1 MRRRTRARVHAHV
14 TLNTRAY
21 TATYE
26 DEYEVEVFDPKM
38 YTRSW
43 TVAYPFNRMDDLMYE
58 YACHEGN
65 EGMIGILAG
74 GRAEEAVGAGG
85 Q

>member
-1 MRRRTRARVHAHV
+1 
-14 TLNTRAY
+14 
-21 TATYE
+21 
-26 DEYEVEVFDPKM
+26 M

-43 TVAYPFNRMDDLMYE
+43 TVAYPFSRMDNLMYE

>member
-1 MRRRTRARVHAHV
+1 MDMAVEESVGETEEKALKLIDTDVHNY
-14 TLNTRAY
+14 L
-21 TATYE
+21 
-26 DEYEVEVFDPKM
+26 
-38 YTRSW
+38 SG
-43 TVAYPFNRMDDLMYE
+43 MDDLMYE